1 MPDGALA
8 PPLPEFSERV
18 IVQLPEGPRP
28 GHGTHDIRAGFAI
41 DMWFRLES
49 LDAGQVLVDNRTETG
64 KGYSIETTTRGTI
77 QVVLNDERT
86 ESRWECDPVLETG
99 ELHHVAVIVDG
110 GPKVISFV
118 LDGVLNDGGE
128 HRQFGWGRFNP
139 QFRNVPG
146 DDIIKIGPILDGKI
160 ERLRIFD
167 RYLRTSEAIANYR
180 AGL

>member
-1 MPDGALA
+1 
-8 PPLPEFSERV
+8 
-18 IVQLPEGPRP
+18 
-28 GHGTHDIRAGFAI
+28 
-41 DMWFRLES
+41 
-49 LDAGQVLVDNRTETG
+49 VDNRTETG

-118 LDGVLNDGGE
+118 IDGVLNDGGE